1 MRGLAPMFYPI
12 AHMLRDII
20 TRKVTRKIDGDETKK
35 EQKDEDG
42 EDGDWDEN
50 GAREL
55 NVITWISRAALEYIG
70 QGGMGYSFEAL
81 DESKTSE
88 YNDAVAELL
97 YVYFSLARLSALM
110 KVNNFANLLFLPT
123 PLLSGLAPLFS
134 AMSSSDNLYH
144 MQ

>member
-1 MRGLAPMFYPI
+1 MFGPSLLSSEGDEHRKMRKLLNSSFSQRHMRGLAPMFYPI

-97 YVYFSLARLSALM
+97 YVYFSLA
-110 KVNNFANLLFLPT
+110 FICIDE
-123 PLLSGLAPLFS
+123 G
-134 AMSSSDNLYH
+134 
-144 MQ
+144 Q